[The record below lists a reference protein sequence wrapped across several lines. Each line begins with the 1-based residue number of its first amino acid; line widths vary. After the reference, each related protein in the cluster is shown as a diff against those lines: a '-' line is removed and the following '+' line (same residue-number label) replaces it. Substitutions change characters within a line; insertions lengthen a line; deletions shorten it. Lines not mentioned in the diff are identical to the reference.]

1 MISTATG
8 AWLREQRQARG
19 WPVPE
24 MARQLRDA
32 ARDNGDSTLP
42 DGEAICRNIRRWE
55 SGRGGASERYRLH
68 YAKAFGVDP
77 GQFGAG
83 RPQPAA
89 AAPAAAPDGYRCDE
103 TVTRIEQ
110 LAIRLCA
117 ATAECA
123 EAAAALARVLAG
135 RPAEAGLR
143 AETDRSRRHPAGL
156 EGGQDMYCAG
166 NGTDPSPDSDQA
178 AVPGDGPA

>member
-1 MISTATG
+1 MTSTATG
-8 AWLREQRQARG
+8 AWLREQRLARG

-32 ARDNGDSTLP
+32 ARDNGDSALP
-42 DGEAICRNIRRWE
+42 DGDAICRNIRRWE
-55 SGRGGASERYRLH
+55 NGRGGISERYRLH
-68 YAKAFGVDP
+68 YAKAFGVAP

-83 RPQPAA
+83 WPQPAA
-89 AAPAAAPDGYRCDE
+89 AVPAEAPDGYPDE
-103 TVTRIEQ
+103 TAPWIEQ

-135 RPAEAGLR
+135 RPAEARLR

-156 EGGQDMYCAG
+156 EGGQDMYC
-166 NGTDPSPDSDQA
+166 NGTEPSSDSGQA
-178 AVPGDGPA
+178 ALPGDGPA